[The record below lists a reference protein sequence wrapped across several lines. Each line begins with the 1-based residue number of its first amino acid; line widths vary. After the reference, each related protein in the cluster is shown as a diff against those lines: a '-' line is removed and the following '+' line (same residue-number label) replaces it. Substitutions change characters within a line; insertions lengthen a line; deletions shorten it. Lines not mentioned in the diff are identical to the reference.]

1 MKFVASENFYEPEV
15 QDEMEFLRFLRR
27 FRRLQRRWLAIILIL
42 PLPLCHGCQATGR
55 NLNAADVKIIPGE
68 SAGEKFPAVQIVHIN
83 SRICSGT
90 LIDTRHLLTVAHC
103 LMDKNGEVLAPQ
115 NVKVGVTRE
124 AALRIDVHPSYKSL
138 LETDSDYDVGIVTLS
153 DNPNRSVASFSRF
166 QPRLG
171 ELVTMV
177 GYGRGSRTE
186 ADVISEKRLGTNR
199 ISQFR
204 GSSIFIDKD
213 SRDSVTDHALLGP
226 GDSGSGIFDTRGE
239 LIAVGI
245 SGSEVFSRAV
255 LVSHTQIRDFLIQ
268 FLQGTEPR
276 N

>member
-1 MKFVASENFYEPEV
+1 MKFVACENSYGPEV

-27 FRRLQRRWLAIILIL
+27 FRGFQRRWLAIILIL

-55 NLNAADVKIIPGE
+55 NLNGADVKIIPGE

-90 LIDTRHLLTVAHC
+90 LIDTRHLLTAAHC

-115 NVKVGVTRE
+115 NVKVGVTQE

-138 LETDSDYDVGIVTLS
+138 LETDSDYDVGIVSVS
-153 DNPNRSVASFSRF
+153 DNPDRSVASFSRF
-166 QPRLG
+166 QPSLG
-171 ELVTMV
+171 ELVTLV
-177 GYGRGSRTE
+177 GYGRGSPTD
-186 ADVISEKRLGTNR
+186 ADEISEKRLGTNK

-204 GSSIFIDKD
+204 GTAIFIDND
-213 SRDSVTDHALLGP
+213 SQESLTDHALLGP
-226 GDSGSGIFDTRGE
+226 GDSGGGIFDTRGE

-245 SGSEVFSRAV
+245 SGSPSFSRAI
-255 LVSHTQIRDFLIQ
+255 LVSNRKIQDFLIQ
-268 FLQGTEPR
+268 FLNNAEPR
-276 N
+276 D

>member
-1 MKFVASENFYEPEV
+1 
-15 QDEMEFLRFLRR
+15 
-27 FRRLQRRWLAIILIL
+27 
-42 PLPLCHGCQATGR
+42 
-55 NLNAADVKIIPGE
+55 
-68 SAGEKFPAVQIVHIN
+68 
-83 SRICSGT
+83 
-90 LIDTRHLLTVAHC
+90 
-103 LMDKNGEVLAPQ
+103 MDKNGEVLAPQ
-115 NVKVGVTRE
+115 KVKVGLTRE
-124 AALRIDVHPSYKSL
+124 AALRTDIHPSYKSGI
-138 LETDSDYDVGIVTLS
+138 ETDWDYDVGIVTLS

-177 GYGRGSRTE
+177 GYGRGSRTG
-186 ADVISEKRLGTNR
+186 ADVLSEKRLGTNR

-204 GSSIFIDKD
+204 ASSIFIDKD

-255 LVSHTQIRDFLIQ
+255 LISHTQIRDFLIQ

>member
-1 MKFVASENFYEPEV
+1 
-15 QDEMEFLRFLRR
+15 MEFLRFFEEFRR
-27 FRRLQRRWLAIILIL
+27 FQRKWLPIILITSL
-42 PLPLCHGCQATGR
+42 PICDACQATGR
-55 NLNAADVKIIPGE
+55 NLDGAEVKIIPGE
-68 SAGEKFPAVQIVHIN
+68 SAGERFPAVQIVHTN

-90 LIDTRHLLTVAHC
+90 LIDTRHLLTAAHC

-115 NVKVGVTRE
+115 NVKVGLTRE
-124 AALRIDVHPSYKSL
+124 AALRTDIHPSYKSS

-153 DNPNRSVASFSRF
+153 DTPNRSFASFSRF

-171 ELVTMV
+171 EVVTLV
-177 GYGRGSRTE
+177 GYGRGAPTE
-186 ADVISEKRLGTNR
+186 ADGISEKRLGTNR
-199 ISQFR
+199 ISRFG
-204 GSSIFIDKD
+204 GSAIFIDKD
-213 SRDSVTDHALLGP
+213 SRGSVTDHALLGP

-255 LVSHTQIRDFLIQ
+255 LISYTPIRDFLIQ